1 MKIPRAISEIFTQ
14 FQDIRHNL
22 LTMYKF
28 LIFIIPFLTI
38 AYYFIFVFDYL
49 PPSLTGKYGGL
60 VIAYF
65 VPPAGK
71 ESIIPLMLTDNTLGS
86 SIPAWIVASTIIIMD
101 VICSLI
107 IAYNWWFVEFIFRN
121 IPFLNRGYVWL
132 QKKSEK
138 YRKRGW
144 ITISL
149 IIFMIIPFQG
159 TGGINTPIL
168 ARLLGIKAKKTVF
181 ICFTGSSITTLLW
194 ISWWFGFF
202 NNIIH

>member
-1 MKIPRAISEIFTQ
+1 MRITKAISKIFDQ
-14 FQDIRHNL
+14 FKDIRRNL

-49 PPSLTGKYGGL
+49 PASLTGKYGGL

-101 VICSLI
+101 VICSFI
-107 IAYNWWFVEFIFRN
+107 IAYNWWFVELIFQH

-138 YRKRGW
+138 YRKREW

-168 ARLLGIKAKKTVF
+168 ARLLGVKAKKTVL
-181 ICFTGSSITTLLW
+181 ICFIGSAITTILW
-194 ISWWFGFF
+194 IFWWFGFF
-202 NNIIH
+202 NNILQ

>member
-1 MKIPRAISEIFTQ
+1 MRIPRAISEILIQ

-28 LIFIIPFLTI
+28 LIFIVPFLTI

-49 PPSLTGKYGGL
+49 PTSLTGKYGGL
-60 VIAYF
+60 VLAYF

-71 ESIIPLMLTDNTLGS
+71 ESIIPLMLTENTLGS
-86 SIPAWIVASTIIIMD
+86 SIPAWIVASTIVIMD
-101 VICSLI
+101 VICSII
-107 IAYNWWFVEFIFRN
+107 IAYNWWFVEFIFRH
-121 IPFLNRGYVWL
+121 IPFLNKGYVWL

-181 ICFTGSSITTLLW
+181 ICFIGSSVTTLLW
-194 ISWWFGFF
+194 IFWWFGFF
-202 NNIIH
+202 NSIIK

>member
-1 MKIPRAISEIFTQ
+1 MRIPRIISEILKQ

-28 LIFIIPFLTI
+28 LIFIVPFLTI
-38 AYYFIFVFDYL
+38 SYYFIFVFDYL
-49 PPSLTGKYGGL
+49 PPNLTGKYGGL

-65 VPPAGK
+65 LPPAGK
-71 ESIIPLMLTDNTLGS
+71 ESIIPLMLTGNTLGP
-86 SIPAWIVASTIIIMD
+86 SIPVWVVASTIVIMD
-101 VICSLI
+101 VICAFI
-107 IAYNWWFVEFIFRN
+107 IAYNWWFVEFIFHH

-132 QKKSEK
+132 QKKSGN
-138 YRKRGW
+138 YRRRRW

-181 ICFTGSSITTLLW
+181 ICFTGSFITTILW
-194 ISWWFGFF
+194 IFWWFGIF
-202 NNIIH
+202 NNIIT

>member
-1 MKIPRAISEIFTQ
+1 MKLPRVITDILDQ

-28 LIFIIPFLTI
+28 LIFVIPFLTI
-38 AYYFIFVFDYL
+38 SYYFIFVFNYL
-49 PPSLTGKYGGL
+49 PDVLTGKYGGL
-60 VIAYF
+60 VLAYF
-65 VPPAGK
+65 LPPAGK
-71 ESIIPLMLTDNTLGS
+71 ESVIPLMLTDNTLGP
-86 SIPAWIVASTIIIMD
+86 SIPVWVVGSTIVIMD
-101 VICSLI
+101 VICSFI
-107 IAYNWWFVEFIFRN
+107 IAYNWWFVEFIFKH
-121 IPFLNRGYVWL
+121 IPYLNKGYEWL
-132 QKKSEK
+132 HRKSEK

-168 ARLLGIKAKKTVF
+168 ARLLGVKAKKTVF
-181 ICFTGSSITTLLW
+181 ICFTGSFITTFLW

-202 NNIIH
+202 NSIM